1 MVENDDNYFWCKLI
15 TLQEEMMNL
24 SITSD
29 AFKE

>member
-1 MVENDDNYFWCKLI
+1 MVEYDDNYFWCKLI